1 MSADDPLALVGD
13 EPTFAEP
20 WEARAFA
27 VVVGLCQAGY
37 FPWDDFKTLLI
48 AEIAAAEDAP
58 EPGARPPGAPNP
70 GGQGYYACWLRA
82 CERLVANKGLLTPAA
97 LAARRDHLARH
108 PPHPTTSAANPIS
121 VHPAHR
127 P

>member
-48 AEIAAAEDAP
+48 AEIAIADAAP
-58 EPGARPPGAPNP
+58 EPGAPNR
-70 GGQGYYACWLRA
+70 GTRSYYACWLRA
-82 CERLVANKGLLTPAA
+82 CERLVAAKGLLTPAA
-97 LAARRDHLARH
+97 LTARRDHLARH
-108 PPHPTTSAANPIS
+108 PPHPTSAAANPIS